1 MPSKLKMLRG
11 RRLRWGMRGLT
22 ASRRP
27 ATARREPRAPPCPMG
42 RSHARAPARLAPA
55 CRSLE
60 VGPSPGGNFFARVA
74 MPFRRSTTWE
84 RREIR
89 IPELLTLPPRHTP
102 SKGGGWAALGP
113 TCLRPV
119 EPSARARL
127 PARACL
133 RIAQNAHLHGRH
145 RCCCRC
151 RCCYCCRAI
160 RNRRQAMTT
169 PVGCEPAR
177 GASIGSAADAL
188 AARPKCL
195 LPATWQLAIAAARCG
210 TLAAAFQLP
219 LRYNG
224 PPSSV
229 GRARGL
235 RPCARG
241 FEPHRVRN
249 TDFRGEDLPASCSSH
264 TLNSKSTARSSSP

>member
-60 VGPSPGGNFFARVA
+60 VRLSPGGNFFAQVA

-102 SKGGGWAALGP
+102 SKGGGVGRPRPDLSPPRRTFRPGSTPGTRMPPNRSECAPTWAAPLLLPLPLLLLLPRHSQPTASNDDTRRMRTRAGSVHRLGGRR
-113 TCLRPV
+113 LGRSAKV
-119 EPSARARL
+119 SSARHMA
-127 PARACL
+127 
-133 RIAQNAHLHGRH
+133 IGN
-145 RCCCRC
+145 CR
-151 RCCYCCRAI
+151 RTMR
-160 RNRRQAMTT
+160 
-169 PVGCEPAR
+169 
-177 GASIGSAADAL
+177 D
-188 AARPKCL
+188 
-195 LPATWQLAIAAARCG
+195 ARCG
-210 TLAAAFQLP
+210 FPAATQI
-219 LRYNG
+219 
-224 PPSSV
+224 
-229 GRARGL
+229 
-235 RPCARG
+235 
-241 FEPHRVRN
+241 
-249 TDFRGEDLPASCSSH
+249 
-264 TLNSKSTARSSSP
+264 